1 MLRRLTVPLNR
12 FSEKA
17 HDLGT
22 IVFLPLMTL
31 LITINVIL
39 RYVFNH
45 PLAWGEEMDGL
56 LLFLVLF
63 LSMTFT
69 WDQKRHIRMEI
80 VYVKLKGGWRS
91 LADLA
96 AGVTGIIFFGLL
108 AVQCFRDIPYMI
120 KTHETGEELGFPLW
134 PFRVIMALISIIFV
148 IKLVLYII
156 YGRKEME
163 KEKVEIEREGI
174 IIHKEEKR

>member
-1 MLRRLTVPLNR
+1 MIL
-12 FSEKA
+12 
-17 HDLGT
+17 
-22 IVFLPLMTL
+22 IITL
-31 LITINVIL
+31 NVIM
-39 RYVFNH
+39 RYVFNA
-45 PLAWGEEMDGL
+45 PLSWGEEMDGL

-80 VYVKLKGGWRS
+80 VYVKLKGGMRS

-96 AGVTGIIFFGLL
+96 SGITGIIFFGLL
-108 AVQCFRDIPYMI
+108 AVQCFRDIPYMV

-134 PFRVIMALISIIFV
+134 PFRIIMALISLVFV
-148 IKLVLYII
+148 IKLIIYTI

-174 IIHKEEKR
+174 VIHKEER

>member
-1 MLRRLTVPLNR
+1 MLSRLTGFLNR
-12 FSEKA
+12 FSERC

-22 IVFLPLMTL
+22 TVFLPLMIL
-31 LITINVIL
+31 LITLNVVM
-39 RYVFNH
+39 RYVFNA
-45 PLAWGEEMDGL
+45 PISWGEEMDGL

-96 AGVTGIIFFGLL
+96 AGITGIIFFGLL
-108 AVQCFRDIPYMI
+108 GVQCIRDVPYMI

-134 PFRVIMALISIIFV
+134 PFRIIMALISIVFV
-148 IKLVLYII
+148 LKLVIYTV
-156 YGRKEME
+156 YGRKGIE
-163 KEKVEIEREGI
+163 KEEVIIEREGVVI
-174 IIHKEEKR
+174 QKEGK

>member
-1 MLRRLTVPLNR
+1 MLNRFTRFLNR
-12 FSEKA
+12 FSEWC

-22 IVFLPLMTL
+22 IVLLPLMILIITL
-31 LITINVIL
+31 NVIM
-39 RYVFNH
+39 RYAFNA

-63 LSMTFT
+63 FSLTYT

-80 VYVKLKGGWRS
+80 VYVRLKGAWRS

-96 AGVTGIIFFGLL
+96 SGITGIIFFGLL
-108 AVQCFRDIPYMI
+108 GIQCIRDIPYMI
-120 KTHETGEELGFPLW
+120 KTHETGEELGIPVW
-134 PFRVIMALISIIFV
+134 PFRVVMGLIALVFV
-148 IKLVLYII
+148 IKLVIYTL

-163 KEKVEIEREGI
+163 KEEVEIEREGI
-174 IIHKEEKR
+174 IIQKGEK